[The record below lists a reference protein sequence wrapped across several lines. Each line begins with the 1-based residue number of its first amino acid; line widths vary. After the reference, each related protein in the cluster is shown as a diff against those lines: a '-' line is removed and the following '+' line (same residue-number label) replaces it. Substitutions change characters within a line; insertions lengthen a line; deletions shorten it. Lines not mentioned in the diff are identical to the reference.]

1 MRKQI
6 SFNELIKKIKDCEGC
21 EFEFREAFE
30 HAKRNPKESVYLS
43 ISWDDEIHIGIRVY
57 DKKGRKIMG

>member
-30 HAKRNPKESVYLS
+30 HAKRNPKDSVYLS
-43 ISWDDEIHIGIRVY
+43 ISWDDEIHVGIRVH
-57 DKKGRKIMG
+57 